1 MNPCQLKNLPNRV
14 QARRNPVPEQNLGQ
28 NIVLYKSYYL
38 YDDEEKR
45 DVLRHEF
52 VHARQQS
59 KYGVGGGREELN
71 MADIEAEANANA
83 GEESEYWFDAPIF
96 Y

>member
-1 MNPCQLKNLPNRV
+1 MSISPSLLRYPIK
-14 QARRNPVPEQNLGQ
+14 NLGQ

-83 GEESEYWFDAPIF
+83 GEESEYWFYLKIRSWAMMI
-96 Y
+96 